1 MIVCGYEIQ
10 AGEKKHIKIP
20 VLQAEAMEGI
30 CICGKNQGKTLVIT
44 AGVHGC
50 EYVGIEAA
58 KRMAEFLE
66 PMELA
71 GNVIL
76 IPLVN
81 RCGFFDGRKQVVP
94 EDEKNLNRVFPGKSN
109 GTISERIAYTMEEY
123 IYPCA
128 DFLID
133 LHSGDSNEDLIP
145 LVFYPTKGEK
155 AVNDK
160 ALQAAKVL
168 SVPYRVSSQAK
179 NGLYSWAVQK
189 GIPSLLIE
197 RGSGGLWSEN
207 EVERCMEDMH
217 RIMAFLG
224 IKQGSYEKTS
234 QADIKEAV
242 YEDAVSDGFWYP
254 SITAGKRVCCGEK
267 FGVFEAYAD
276 GKRTELCAKFDGV
289 VLYHTTAL
297 GVRAGEALAAYG
309 KI

>member
-1 MIVCGYEIQ
+1 
-10 AGEKKHIKIP
+10 
-20 VLQAEAMEGI
+20 
-30 CICGKNQGKTLVIT
+30 
-44 AGVHGC
+44 
-50 EYVGIEAA
+50 
-58 KRMAEFLE
+58 
-66 PMELA
+66 
-71 GNVIL
+71 
-76 IPLVN
+76 
-81 RCGFFDGRKQVVP
+81 
-94 EDEKNLNRVFPGKSN
+94 
-109 GTISERIAYTMEEY
+109 MEEY

-242 YEDAVSDGFWYP
+242 YEEAVSDGFWYP

>member
-1 MIVCGYEIQ
+1 M
-10 AGEKKHIKIP
+10 
-20 VLQAEAMEGI
+20 
-30 CICGKNQGKTLVIT
+30 
-44 AGVHGC
+44 
-50 EYVGIEAA
+50 
-58 KRMAEFLE
+58 
-66 PMELA
+66 
-71 GNVIL
+71 
-76 IPLVN
+76 
-81 RCGFFDGRKQVVP
+81 
-94 EDEKNLNRVFPGKSN
+94 
-109 GTISERIAYTMEEY
+109 
-123 IYPCA
+123 
-128 DFLID
+128 
-133 LHSGDSNEDLIP
+133 
-145 LVFYPTKGEK
+145 
-155 AVNDK
+155 
-160 ALQAAKVL
+160 
-168 SVPYRVSSQAK
+168 
-179 NGLYSWAVQK
+179 
-189 GIPSLLIE
+189 IE

-242 YEDAVSDGFWYP
+242 YEEAVSDGFWYP